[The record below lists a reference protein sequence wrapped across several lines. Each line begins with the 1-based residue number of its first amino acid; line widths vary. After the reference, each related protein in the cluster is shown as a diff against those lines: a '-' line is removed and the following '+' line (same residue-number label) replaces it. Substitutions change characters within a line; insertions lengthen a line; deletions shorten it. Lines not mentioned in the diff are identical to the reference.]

1 MSVSQ
6 AAEAVATLLQSTGRR
21 LVLAESCTGGLVAAT
36 LAQIPGISDVL
47 CGSVVVYR
55 AATKAVWLGVDQRM
69 LEDPAIGPVSAE
81 VTRELALAVLDQTPE
96 ADLSA
101 AVTGHLGPHAPTAL
115 DGVVHVAIAI
125 RYPRL
130 AIVAQVREVLTAAG
144 PDPVASRVTRQQ
156 RATELVL
163 DTIAATLRG

>member
-21 LVLAESCTGGLVAAT
+21 LVLAESCTGGLVAAM

-55 AATKAVWLGVDQRM
+55 AATKAVWLGIDQRM
-69 LEDPAIGPVSAE
+69 LEDPAIGTVSAE

-96 ADLSA
+96 ADLAA
-101 AVTGHLGPHAPTAL
+101 AVTGHLGPHAPVAL
-115 DGVVHVAIAI
+115 DGVVHVAVAI

-130 AIVAQVREVLTAAG
+130 AIVAQVREILTAAG
-144 PDPVASRVTRQQ
+144 PDPVASRVARQQ